1 MAAQLMEAA
10 REQLGETLTSA
21 LARGDYGPLR
31 DWLREHIWRHGR
43 RYTRDELL
51 IAATGRALDPQP
63 YLDYLKAKYLG
74 DLGGSATEGLH
85 QSVAK
90 L

>member
-10 REQLGETLTSA
+10 RTQLGETLTSA
-21 LARGDYGPLR
+21 LSRGDYALLR

-51 IAATGRALDPQP
+51 IAATGRPLDPRP
-63 YLDYLKAKYLG
+63 YLEYLTAKYG
-74 DLGGSATEGLH
+74 DLGGLAKTGL
-85 QSVAK
+85 QQNAK

>member
-1 MAAQLMEAA
+1 MILCHNTGSGQAL
-10 REQLGETLTSA
+10 LTRDDIDDNMRRA
-21 LARGDYGPLR
+21 CFCAVVFCR
-31 DWLREHIWRHGR
+31 DWLRENIWRHGR

-63 YLDYLKAKYLG
+63 YLDYLTAKH
-74 DLGGSATEGLH
+74 GGKPQQQAS
-85 QSVAK
+85 K